1 MIGVGS
7 TSWVNFVDRISEQS
21 LFQTLLIGQVMEF
34 IYVIT
39 LFRDCFVQNKQI

>member
-7 TSWVNFVDRISEQS
+7 TSWVNFVES

-39 LFRDCFVQNKQI
+39 LFRDCFVLNKQI